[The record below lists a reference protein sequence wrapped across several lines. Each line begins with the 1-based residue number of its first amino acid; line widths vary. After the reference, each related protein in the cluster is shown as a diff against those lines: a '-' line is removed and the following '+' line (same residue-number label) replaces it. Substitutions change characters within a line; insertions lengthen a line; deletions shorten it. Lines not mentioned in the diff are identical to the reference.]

1 MMILR
6 NPVISLSSFLY
17 TTAVDFNQSE
27 EFSYLSCQ
35 AQEAVISGAASAE
48 RNQIKYSNPNDKVN
62 SPVGL

>member
-1 MMILR
+1 MMILD
-6 NPVISLSSFLY
+6 PVISLSSFLY
-17 TTAVDFNQSE
+17 TTAVYFNQSE

-48 RNQIKYSNPNDKVN
+48 HNLIIYSNPNDKVN